1 MGQDATSRR
10 DGRAAGAAASPRP
23 TAFRPRFHYA
33 LAIGGTIVLGL
44 LSRRF
49 PLLGKYP
56 GDALWA
62 LMIFY
67 AAGLILPRARSR
79 TVAALAFGFC
89 VAIEFLKL
97 NQTPWLVS
105 ARSSVVGHLV
115 FGHVFSWQN
124 LVAHAAGILLGLI
137 IEREVARWKSRA
149 AFRR

>member
-1 MGQDATSRR
+1 MGSEATSRL
-10 DGRAAGAAASPRP
+10 AGL
-23 TAFRPRFHYA
+23 TARPRFRYA
-33 LAIGGTIVLGL
+33 LAIGGTVVLGL

-67 AAGLILPRARSR
+67 AAGLILPRARSG

-89 VAIEFLKL
+89 LAIEFLKL

-105 ARSSVVGHLV
+105 ARHSTVGHLV
-115 FGHVFSWQN
+115 FGHVFSRQN
-124 LVAHAAGILLGLI
+124 LVAYAAGIFLGVV
-137 IEREVARWKSRA
+137 IELEVARRKSRA
-149 AFRR
+149 AFCR